1 MRVKLLPSAAD
12 MDTEITGRAMPQFSF
27 KSSDRIAMGAAATP
41 VCRRM
46 KNIRSNN

>member
-1 MRVKLLPSAAD
+1 MRVKLQPSAAD

-27 KSSDRIAMGAAATP
+27 KSSDRIAMGAATP

-46 KNIRSNN
+46 KNMRSNN